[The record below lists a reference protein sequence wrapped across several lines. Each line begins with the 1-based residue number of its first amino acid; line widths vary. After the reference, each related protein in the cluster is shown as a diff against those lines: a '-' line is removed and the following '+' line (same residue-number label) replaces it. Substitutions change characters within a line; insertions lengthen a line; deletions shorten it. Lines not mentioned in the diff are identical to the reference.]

1 MTQLINEAKRF
12 QKLANIK
19 ENIQQELSPEEQEIA
34 DDILNTLDEGM
45 FDDVLNKI
53 KSYVKKGLM
62 TAAIVGT
69 LLSAPNFSQAQQQQI
84 KQVAQI
90 EMSITQKKDG
100 GEWEQIK
107 KSLSNTSPKVINIKG
122 DQEMKI
128 KPGQSLNWGA
138 HKSAGNSTGISISYE
153 KGSNVIEINVTHVQG
168 KDKKGYDQI
177 IKNLQDMGIKDKYSV
192 TSESGFMAEVPVSKA
207 NDVIKIVNNSLSLL
221 KENNIE
227 QVVNEALR
235 KTRKK

>member
-62 TAAIVGT
+62 TAAIVGA

-90 EMSITQKKDG
+90 EMSSTKKMDDMSLG
-100 GEWEQIK
+100 SALIKKYEENPKAAGEWYK
-107 KSLSNTSPKVINIKG
+107 KHNHTALIDNIKSVIKTG
-122 DQEMKI
+122 KNQE
-128 KPGQSLNWGA
+128 
-138 HKSAGNSTGISISYE
+138 E
-153 KGSNVIEINVTHVQG
+153 
-168 KDKKGYDQI
+168 
-177 IKNLQDMGIKDKYSV
+177 IKDLGNIYQNNKDAQDFLTY
-192 TSESGFMAEVPVSKA
+192 T
-207 NDVIKIVNNSLSLL
+207 VN
-221 KENNIE
+221 ENTAYIQENEIDAA
-227 QVVNEALR
+227 VNEALR
-235 KTRKK
+235 KIRK